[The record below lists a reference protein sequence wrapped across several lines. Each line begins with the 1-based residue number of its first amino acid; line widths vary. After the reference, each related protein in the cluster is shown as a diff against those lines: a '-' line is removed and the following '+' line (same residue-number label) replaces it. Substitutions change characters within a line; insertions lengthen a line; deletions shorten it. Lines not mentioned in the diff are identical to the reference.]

1 MRWIKKRKST
11 PVVFGNTVDDEA
23 ILRQKQIEEP
33 EGEVDFSFLS
43 GRTTTPGGIRP
54 TGKRSLGV
62 SGAYAPLDH
71 EHPTALLLTSNTQ
84 SPEQRELRIDNA
96 NFLRIWDG
104 NQWVLVEPTASNQA
118 PLLTGTQN
126 VGTSLKYSRE
136 DHTHPTGL
144 LQVSNTQT
152 PITGEIRYD
161 SEGIKR
167 FDGTNWIL
175 IADLTTSLDWSNI
188 TNKPTEFPVSVRK
201 NSAAPVHTRPRL
213 NFIEGSNIT
222 ITIADDTTD
231 NEVDITISSTG
242 GGGSGDAYSTVS
254 DGTNTASATG
264 QEVLRFIS
272 PDGTV
277 NIQVVAGSPDEV
289 RFTVGSHTHPLSQIQ
304 QSGAQTGQVVKW
316 SGTQWAASD
325 VGWSEIAN
333 KPTRF
338 PVAVRKNSGGTDV
351 VRPRINLIE
360 GSNISITVADD
371 SGDDEIDITIS
382 ATGGATPSNT
392 TPQPTGTAAA
402 GTSTEYSRGDH
413 SHATAILAQGN
424 SQTPVNNEIRFSS
437 NNKLVR
443 WDGSNWVE
451 LSVESTTTPV
461 QGTNSYSEVGSQNG
475 EIWYR
480 SNDRAF
486 FFRIGGQRVYP
497 AAAIH
502 TVAESAVGTGAGNRM
517 LLLDSNTN
525 NLLRVGGSVDETV
538 FAFPKLPFVAGNMP
552 VNSLSWGTRGAG
564 TNAAGA
570 KGALWWDTNTDTPRF
585 YRDNSGVAEPFYV
598 YRLRYGSGLDLYGF
612 PTGSPD
618 GMVIVRSGGLFVFQT
633 DNGRVNFIGYEKTF
647 DLVNEG
653 WITDGTSSPSA
664 LNIITGGGSVDVRDV
679 YTQFSGFFI
688 NRHLVQ
694 MGDGTTPVA
703 VILPLGL
710 FAANSSNKTS
720 CTFRV
725 RHQYIRTS
733 GSNPEQWRW
742 EIVFTQLDAG
752 TITRQY
758 RLSPASSTSATQ
770 VGQNLFLLYFDLLLN
785 LAGGMEYFENGSLI
799 NTTTLPNGLYM
810 VSFVLIRRRDLETA
824 PRSTTQHKVLHIQTS
839 MPINRIALSWT

>member
-23 ILRQKQIEEP
+23 ILRQRQIEEP

-104 NQWVLVEPTASNQA
+104 TQWILVEPTASNQA

-136 DHTHPTGL
+136 DHSHPTGL

-161 SEGIKR
+161 SDGIKR
-167 FDGTNWIL
+167 YDGTNWIL

-201 NSAAPVHTRPRL
+201 NSAAPVLTRPRL

-222 ITIADDTTD
+222 ITVADDTTD
-231 NEVDITISSTG
+231 NEVDITIASTG
-242 GGGSGDAYSTVS
+242 GG
-254 DGTNTASATG
+254 
-264 QEVLRFIS
+264 
-272 PDGTV
+272 
-277 NIQVVAGSPDEV
+277 
-289 RFTVGSHTHPLSQIQ
+289 
-304 QSGAQTGQVVKW
+304 
-316 SGTQWAASD
+316 
-325 VGWSEIAN
+325 AN
-333 KPTRF
+333 PY
-338 PVAVRKNSGGTDV
+338 
-351 VRPRINLIE
+351 
-360 GSNISITVADD
+360 
-371 SGDDEIDITIS
+371 
-382 ATGGATPSNT
+382 NT

-413 SHATAILAQGN
+413 SHATAILAQEDT
-424 SQTPVNNEIRFSS
+424 QTPVSNEIRFND
-437 NNKLVR
+437 NNKLVL
-443 WDGSNWVE
+443 WNGSNWVE

-461 QGTNSYSEVGSQNG
+461 LSTSSYSEVGSQNG

-502 TVAESAVGTGAGNRM
+502 TAAESAVGTGAGNRM

-552 VNSLSWGTRGAG
+552 FNSLSWGTRGAG
-564 TNAAGA
+564 TNATGA
-570 KGALWWDTNTDTPRF
+570 KGALWWDTNTDSPRF
-585 YRDNSGVAEPFYV
+585 YRDGSGVAEPFYV

-664 LNIITGGGSVDVRDV
+664 LNINTGGGSVDVRDV
-679 YTQFSGFFI
+679 YIQYSGYFL
-688 NRHLVQ
+688 NRHLVE
-694 MGDGTTPVA
+694 MGDGGTAVA
-703 VILPLGL
+703 VSLPLGL
-710 FAANSSNKTS
+710 FAANSSNKTN

-742 EIVFTQLDAG
+742 EIVFTRLDAG

-758 RLSPASSTSATQ
+758 RMSPASSTSATQ

-785 LAGGMEYFENGSLI
+785 LAGGMVYFENGSFI
-799 NTTTLPNGLYM
+799 SSNTTLPNGLYM

>member
-23 ILRQKQIEEP
+23 ILRQRQIEEP

-54 TGKRSLGV
+54 TGRRSLGV

-71 EHPTALLLTSNTQ
+71 EHPTALILTSNPQ
-84 SPEQRELRIDNA
+84 APVDRELRIDNA

-104 NQWVLVEPTASNQA
+104 TQWILVEPTASNQA
-118 PLLTGTQN
+118 SLLTGTQN

-136 DHTHPTGL
+136 DHSHPTGI
-144 LQVSNTQT
+144 LQVNNSQ
-152 PITGEIRYD
+152 PPVEGEIRYD

-167 FDGTNWIL
+167 YSGSTWQL
-175 IADLTTSLDWSNI
+175 IADLTTSLNW
-188 TNKPTEFPVSVRK
+188 
-201 NSAAPVHTRPRL
+201 
-213 NFIEGSNIT
+213 
-222 ITIADDTTD
+222 
-231 NEVDITISSTG
+231 
-242 GGGSGDAYSTVS
+242 
-254 DGTNTASATG
+254 
-264 QEVLRFIS
+264 
-272 PDGTV
+272 
-277 NIQVVAGSPDEV
+277 
-289 RFTVGSHTHPLSQIQ
+289 SQIN
-304 QSGAQTGQVVKW
+304 
-316 SGTQWAASD
+316 
-325 VGWSEIAN
+325 E
-333 KPTRF
+333 KPSRF
-338 PVAVRKNSGGTDV
+338 PVAVRKNSANPTYE
-351 VRPRINLIE
+351 RPRLNFIE
-360 GSNISITVADD
+360 GGNIAITVADD
-371 SGDDEIDITIS
+371 TTDNEVDITIS

-413 SHATAILAQGN
+413 SHATVILDQDDP
-424 SQTPVNNEIRFSS
+424 QTPVKNEIRFDG

-443 WDGSNWVE
+443 WNGSNWEE

-461 QGTNSYSEVGSQNG
+461 QSTSSYSVVGTNNG
-475 EIWYR
+475 EVWYR
-480 SNDRAF
+480 TNDRAF
-486 FFRIGGQRVYP
+486 FFRVGGQRVYP

-502 TVAESAVGTGAGNRM
+502 TAAESAVGTGAGNRM
-517 LLLDSNTN
+517 LLLDTNAN
-525 NLLRVGGSVDETV
+525 NLLRVGGSENDTV
-538 FAFPKLPFVAGNMP
+538 FAFPKLPVVAGDMP
-552 VNSLSWGTRGAG
+552 SNTLSWSSRGAG
-564 TNAAGA
+564 TSGTAAQ
-570 KGALWWDTNTDTPRF
+570 GALWWDTNTAAPRF
-585 YRDNSGVAEPFYV
+585 YPDTSGASEPFYV
-598 YRLRYGSGLDLYGF
+598 YRLRYGAGLDLYGF

-664 LNIITGGGSVDVRDV
+664 LNIITGGGSVDVRDINIQ
-679 YTQFSGFFI
+679 YSGHFL
-688 NRHLVQ
+688 NRHLVE
-694 MGDGTTPVA
+694 MGNGSTPVA
-703 VILPLGL
+703 VSLPLGL

-733 GSNPEQWRW
+733 GSNPEEWRW
-742 EIVFTQLDAG
+742 EIVFTRLDAG

-758 RLSPASSTSATQ
+758 RMTPASSTSATQ
-770 VGQNLFLLYFDLLLN
+770 VGQNLFLVYFDLIFN
-785 LAGGMEYFENGSLI
+785 LAGGLDYFENGSFI
-799 NTTTLPNGLYM
+799 NTSTLANGLYM

-839 MPINRIALSWT
+839 MPLNRIALSWT